1 MIKKAGPGSTKRF
14 RCCRKFTFLLC
25 GIVSSLVFLNEESS
39 ALPVFARKYHTAC
52 STCHIAFPV
61 RNGFGEAFRN
71 NGYRFPS
78 GTDEEMVKEEPIKLG
93 QEAYKN
99 IFPNAI
105 WPSDMPNM
113 PSLGFLAKARIYMPE
128 DNGNFK
134 ETKFAEDLETFF
146 AGTITEHITYFGD
159 FAINQDG
166 VEWGKLNLLWAFR
179 PGLNLVLGEVGFT
192 EKMTLIPARPGWKRD
207 GYATTMPTPSRGV
220 ELRFAGN
227 TGECGGYSLAAGIGK
242 NSTENAED
250 TGNFTDSRFVRGTWK
265 IGGNGLLSGV
275 GGTLGN
281 NAIGMDNSV
290 TFGVNYFNSSNG
302 TEVASQENLLGFV
315 KTGYSAD
322 VEASYG
328 SLRLLAQYARLNEV
342 LDDMGIDHGKR
353 DAISLEGDYWIY
365 PWLFGVVR
373 YEYLKDNYN
382 GKITKIIPGIAAML
396 RPNAKIGLE
405 YVSVKK
411 DALADLNSEAKS
423 SIAFFAQV
431 GF

>member
-1 MIKKAGPGSTKRF
+1 MIQKAGSGSVKRI
-14 RCCRKFTFLLC
+14 RSCRKFVFLLC
-25 GIVSSLVFLNEESS
+25 GIFSSLLFLSEEGS
-39 ALPVFARKYHTAC
+39 ALPVFARKYHTSC
-52 STCHIAFPV
+52 STCHLAFPV

-71 NGYRFPS
+71 NGYRFPG
-78 GTDEEMVKEEPIKLG
+78 GTDEEMVKEEPITLG
-93 QEAYKN
+93 QDAYKKV
-99 IFPNAI
+99 FPNAI

-113 PSLGFLAKARIYMPE
+113 PSLGFLAKVRIYMPE
-128 DNGNFK
+128 DDGNFK

-146 AGTITEHITYFGD
+146 AGTITDQITYFGD

-192 EKMTLIPARPGWKRD
+192 EKMTLIAARPGWKRD
-207 GYATTMPTPSRGV
+207 GYAATMPTPSRGV

-227 TGECGGYSLAAGIGK
+227 TGESGGYSLAAGIGK

-250 TGNFTDSRFVRGTWK
+250 AGNFTDSRFIRGTWK

-281 NAIGMDNSV
+281 NAIGMDNAV

-302 TEVASQENLLGFV
+302 TAVASQENLEGLA

-322 VEASYG
+322 VEATYG
-328 SLRLLAQYARLNEV
+328 SLRMLAQYARLNEV
-342 LDDMGIDHGKR
+342 LDDGIDHGKR

-365 PWLFGVVR
+365 PWLFGVIR
-373 YEYLKDNYN
+373 YEYLKDDYN
-382 GKITKIIPGIAAML
+382 GKVTKIIPGIAALL

-405 YVSVKK
+405 YVSVNK
-411 DALADLNSEAKS
+411 DALAELNSEAKS